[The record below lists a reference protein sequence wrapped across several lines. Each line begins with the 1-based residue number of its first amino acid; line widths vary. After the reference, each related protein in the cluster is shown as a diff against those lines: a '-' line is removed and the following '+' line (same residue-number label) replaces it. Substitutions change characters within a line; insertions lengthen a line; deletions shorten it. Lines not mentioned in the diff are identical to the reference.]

1 MMKFICVEK
10 ELNIPKSKIPG
21 DVMEAEALK
30 VYDLY
35 VSGVLRE
42 IYFKEENNI
51 AVLILECKDR
61 SEAESLIASLPIVE
75 KGYIGFDIIGL
86 RPYPGFSRL
95 FDNKYKAN

>member
-1 MMKFICVEK
+1 MKFICIEK
-10 ELNIPKSKIPG
+10 ELNVPKSKIPQ
-21 DVMEAEALK
+21 DIMEAEALK

-51 AVLILECKDR
+51 GVLILECADR
-61 SEAESLIASLPIVE
+61 KEAEAVIAQLPIVE
-75 KGYIGFDIIGL
+75 KGYIAFDIIGL

>member
-1 MMKFICVEK
+1 MKFLCIEK
-10 ELNIPKSKIPG
+10 ELNIPKSKIPP

-35 VSGVLRE
+35 VTGVLRE

-51 AVLILECKDR
+51 GILILECKDKK
-61 SEAESLIASLPIVE
+61 EAEAVIAELPIVR

-86 RPYPGFSRL
+86 RPYPGFNRL
-95 FDNKYKAN
+95 FDNKYKSN